1 MAERTVGRW
10 KIVSSVSISVAG
22 AMTCLVGSFSYFTF
36 WDETS
41 SDLFTIYPPSKV
53 VDSAELL
60 LSVTMLFTYPMP
72 FFTTRELLVEWLV
85 MRWSKSTSSD
95 NEDELGGGEMELE
108 GGKDVGVRQKLLPG
122 DSGPQTSLD
131 AALETYMV
139 PSSLGL
145 GSTYQLKRPYHAAL
159 TLVIWGVTLF
169 IALAADSLGTVLDLV
184 GCVSGSAIAFII
196 PAAVNIKLENKCGV
210 AISTMLC
217 VGCFITVMGSVFSI
231 IKLVQ

>member
-1 MAERTVGRW
+1 MRRKGEGHLPFYPDTLPTLPLPLNLLPPHLLPPQDFLEVRPGFISSMGTFVFAFVSQHTSHGVYNSMAERTVGRW
-10 KIVSSVSISVAG
+10 KIVSSVSIAVAG

-95 NEDELGGGEMELE
+95 NEDELGGGEI
-108 GGKDVGVRQKLLPG
+108 
-122 DSGPQTSLD
+122 SF
-131 AALETYMV
+131 
-139 PSSLGL
+139 
-145 GSTYQLKRPYHAAL
+145 PY
-159 TLVIWGVTLF
+159 LF
-169 IALAADSLGTVLDLV
+169 GA
-184 GCVSGSAIAFII
+184 
-196 PAAVNIKLENKCGV
+196 E
-210 AISTMLC
+210 
-217 VGCFITVMGSVFSI
+217 
-231 IKLVQ
+231 